1 MGTGG
6 MSASIG
12 GRCVSGGGGEV
23 SVMVTGWVGS
33 GTFTG
38 RPCGLKR
45 ETRVTCCCFC
55 FVFFSFSFLLDKSND
70 YQSDY
75 N

>member
-12 GRCVSGGGGEV
+12 GRCVIGGGGEV
-23 SVMVTGWVGS
+23 SVMVTGCVGS

-45 ETRVTCCCFC
+45 ETRVTCCCLFC
-55 FVFFSFSFLLDKSND
+55 FFQFLLFVR
-70 YQSDY
+70 
-75 N
+75 